1 MNYNE
6 LIKEKFIKVL
16 EYKKEQCEAKIKDL
30 MNANTTDEA
39 NLEKIK
45 LNVYDIF
52 CTLFNASYKK
62 AYSNENI
69 STEEA
74 YEKLQETYLGY
85 FNKIP
90 APWREKYQKAK
101 EMDLVLDCVREEI
114 KLETVDEIKEIFKK
128 ISIEVKNKD

>member
-6 LIKEKFIKVL
+6 LVKESFQNVL
-16 EYKKEQCEAKIKDL
+16 EQRKEQCEIKISEL

-52 CTLFNASYKK
+52 TTLFNVSYKS
-62 AYSNENI
+62 ASNHKEF
-69 STEEA
+69 SVEES
-74 YEKLQETYLGY
+74 YEKLKETYLEY

-90 APWREKYQKAK
+90 APWREKYLKAK
-101 EMDLVLDCVREEI
+101 EMDLVLECVREEI
-114 KLETVDEIKEIFKK
+114 KIETAEEIKEIFIQVCSK
-128 ISIEVKNKD
+128 IN